1 MKDSDEFDKLLLA
14 LREDLEACGINL
26 AECRG
31 EYFLVQLNQ
40 DSNIW
45 YSAISR
51 TSFLSLQKDG
61 CPMVPTNNDRESTNN
76 LASNI
81 VLH

>member
-1 MKDSDEFDKLLLA
+1 MKDSDEFDTLLLA
-14 LREDLEACGINL
+14 SRKDLETCGINL
-26 AECRG
+26 TGRKG
-31 EYFLVQLNQ
+31 EYFLVQLNH
-40 DSNIW
+40 DNDLWFSP
-45 YSAISR
+45 ISCA
-51 TSFLSLQKDG
+51 TFLSLQQDG